1 MLKPPP
7 CLRIFSLR
15 RWQWFS
21 SASQISKRR
30 KKNRAFIH
38 YLRFFSL
45 RRDDANIRGLT
56 TIVRICPMEEGD
68 KMSSIPMECDRNQ
81 CSFHLAKK
89 LDSKALHQVLS
100 VLNSMD

>member
-1 MLKPPP
+1 
-7 CLRIFSLR
+7 
-15 RWQWFS
+15 
-21 SASQISKRR
+21 
-30 KKNRAFIH
+30 
-38 YLRFFSL
+38 
-45 RRDDANIRGLT
+45 
-56 TIVRICPMEEGD
+56 MEEGD